1 MLFFFTK
8 LFSLNYILWEKVS
21 FTWWARRERHSMV
34 KSKGPSIVLGKIF
47 LFMFNVFQSI
57 AAKELEFKNYC
68 LEMLSFNL
76 V

>member
-1 MLFFFTK
+1 
-8 LFSLNYILWEKVS
+8 LWEKVS
-21 FTWWARRERHSMV
+21 FTWWARRERHTIV
-34 KSKGPSIVLGKIF
+34 ISKGPSTVLGKNF

-57 AAKELEFKNYC
+57 AAKELEFKNYS